1 MSVEIEFPFEFLVEG
16 TPVSAQ
22 RGHRRSLHQ
31 WQLRI
36 VEASRRRLPEGH
48 FASVGPIGVTL
59 YYFPA
64 AAMRG
69 DIDNIVKPILD
80 AMCRHVYLD
89 DRQVERLLVQKFEPG
104 RPLAFG
110 SPSSTLLEALS
121 RPRPVLY
128 VRLTDDPLG
137 DVTR

>member
-22 RGHRRSLHQ
+22 RGHRRSLRQ

-36 VEASRRRLPEGH
+36 VDASRRRLPEGH
-48 FASVGPIGVTL
+48 FASAGPIGVTL

-89 DRQVERLLVQKFEPG
+89 DHQVERLLIQKFEPG

-128 VRLTDDPLG
+128 IRLTDDPLG
-137 DVTR
+137 ELIR

>member
-1 MSVEIEFPFEFLVEG
+1 VSGSDFPSSLSSQG
-16 TPVSAQ
+16 HPVSAQ
-22 RGHRRSLHQ
+22 RVRRRSLRL

-36 VEASRRRLPEGH
+36 VEASRERLPEGH

-64 AAMRG
+64 VAMRG

-80 AMCRHVYLD
+80 AMCRHISLD
-89 DRQVERLLVQKFEPG
+89 DHQVERLLVQKFEPG
-104 RPLAFG
+104 SPVAFR
-110 SPSSTLLEALS
+110 SPSPTMLEALS

-128 VRLTDDPLG
+128 VRLTNDPLG
-137 DVTR
+137 DLAR